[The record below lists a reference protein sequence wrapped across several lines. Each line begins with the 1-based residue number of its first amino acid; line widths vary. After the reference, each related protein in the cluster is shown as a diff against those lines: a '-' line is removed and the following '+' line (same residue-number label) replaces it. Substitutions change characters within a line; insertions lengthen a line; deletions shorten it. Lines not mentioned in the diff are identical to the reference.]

1 MIAITYCVCVSG
13 AFLVNTARGGLVDE
27 AALAIALKDN
37 RIRAAAIDVHEH
49 EPANITLSNTPLK
62 VFTIFTLFCWICLLV
77 TKYKLDH

>member
-1 MIAITYCVCVSG
+1 M
-13 AFLVNTARGGLVDE
+13 NTARGGLVDE

-62 VFTIFTLFCWICLLV
+62 VFTLFALFCWIRLRVTHTFYHFLLDSSQGNEI
-77 TKYKLDH
+77 LIN

>member
-1 MIAITYCVCVSG
+1 M
-13 AFLVNTARGGLVDE
+13 VNTARGGLVDE

-62 VFTIFTLFCWICLLV
+62 VFTIFALFCWIRLLV
-77 TKYKLDH
+77 TKYELDH

>member
-1 MIAITYCVCVSG
+1 M
-13 AFLVNTARGGLVDE
+13 VNTARGGLVDE

-62 VFTIFTLFCWICLLV
+62 VFTLFTLLFCWIRLLV